1 VGTHDEL
8 GTRVAQAVEDTLAN
22 DGFKLVRHPDDAHD
36 AVLRINVSTQL
47 EKSLFKV
54 YVNGRLRT
62 SYQVSATLS
71 VETADRVL
79 DVTKYPKGLHIS
91 EATELLQVSGSH

>member
-1 VGTHDEL
+1 MQRLPNRWLSVGQKIRAIAAH
-8 GTRVAQAVEDTLAN
+8 A
-22 DGFKLVRHPDDAHD
+22 RHPDDAHD